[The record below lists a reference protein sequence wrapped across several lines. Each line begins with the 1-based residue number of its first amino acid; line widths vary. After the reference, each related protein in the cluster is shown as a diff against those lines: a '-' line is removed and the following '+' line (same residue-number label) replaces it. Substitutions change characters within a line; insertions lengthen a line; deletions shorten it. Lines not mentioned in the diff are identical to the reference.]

1 MKQVYQKGQGA
12 QQNVKNRFEK
22 QEYILTDEDWDAN
35 KYADPDEMIP
45 DKHTKFYTES
55 PKKIMNEVTSPD
67 LGLAYSLNPY
77 QGCEHGCI
85 YCYARNSHQYWGFSA
100 GIDFERNIMIKHN
113 APELLRKHFDNP
125 KWKPYPFMLS
135 GNTDCYQPVERKV
148 KITRQLLE
156 ICLEYKHPVSII
168 TKNSLILRDTDIIE
182 QLARLKLVHVNI
194 SITTLDEDLR
204 QKLEPRTATAA
215 QRLKIVENLS
225 AKNVPVN
232 IMVAPVIPALND
244 HEIPEI
250 IKKAAEKGALSAA
263 YTIVR
268 LNGEIGQIFEDW
280 IHKTFPDRANKV
292 LNQIA
297 DCHGGKLNDSRWGTR
312 MRGEGEWASTINKL
326 FRMAKGKY
334 MADKTWPAYDL
345 TVFTRPQKGQLSLF

>member
-1 MKQVYQKGQGA
+1 MKENYQKGQGA

-22 QEYILTDEDWDAN
+22 HEYVLTDEDWDAN
-35 KYADPDEMIP
+35 KFATLEEMVPDRR
-45 DKHTKFYTES
+45 TKFYIEH
-55 PKKIMNEVTSPD
+55 PKKIVNEVTSPD

-100 GIDFERNIMIKHN
+100 GIDFERNIMIKYN

-135 GNTDCYQPVERKV
+135 GNTDCYQPIERKT
-148 KITRQLLE
+148 KLTRQLLE

-168 TKNSLILRDTDIIE
+168 TKNSLILRDIDIIN
-182 QLARLKLVHVNI
+182 QLAILKLVHVNI
-194 SITTLDEDLR
+194 SITSLDESLR

-215 QRLKIVENLS
+215 QRMKVVEQLS
-225 AKNVPVN
+225 ASNIPVN

-250 IKKAAEKGALSAA
+250 IKTAAEKGALSAA

-292 LNQIA
+292 LRQIA
-297 DCHGGKLNDSRWGTR
+297 ACHGGKLNDSRWGTR
-312 MRGEGEWASTINKL
+312 MKGEGEWALTINKL
-326 FRMAKGKY
+326 FKMAKRKHMAGKI
-334 MADKTWPAYDL
+334 WPEYDL
-345 TVFTRPQKGQLSLF
+345 TIFKRPERGQLSLF